1 MITSNDVDLLNLL
14 QTNTQT
20 AQMTMS
26 IYNAMQRKADG
37 QVSGVIGTLQGAIA
51 QLNTPELMYIFSD
64 DDFSLNVNDPQNPIV
79 LTVGSFPTLAPDL
92 CPFVFFGHNGC
103 IQADEPAGKSTLFR
117 HAGRSTDRFCA

>member
-51 QLNTPELMYIFSD
+51 QLNTPELMYIFRVTIS
-64 DDFSLNVNDPQNPIV
+64 V
-79 LTVGSFPTLAPDL
+79 
-92 CPFVFFGHNGC
+92 
-103 IQADEPAGKSTLFR
+103 
-117 HAGRSTDRFCA
+117 